1 MKNKV
6 IDLVKVKANLDRIEN
21 LLKENPSVAE
31 RTRDFLSGALPDIE
45 MEGNGM
51 VGMIHKAFWLPEKLF
66 EAAEKMLP
74 RLKKQMDKNQLS
86 LPGRK
91 AAIHTSDV
99 IRLALQKGIESLD
112 VELPAARSKV
122 KRKKKK

>member
-31 RTRDFLSGALPDIE
+31 RTRDFLSGALPGLED
-45 MEGNGM
+45 NDM